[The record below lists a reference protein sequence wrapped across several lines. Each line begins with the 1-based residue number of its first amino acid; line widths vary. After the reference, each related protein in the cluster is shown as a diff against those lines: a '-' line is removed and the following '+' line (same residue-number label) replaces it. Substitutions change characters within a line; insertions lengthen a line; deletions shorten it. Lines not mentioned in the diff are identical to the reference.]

1 MSYRFRNTFR
11 QDASTFVE
19 DRGYPF
25 TVAEG
30 DELYGTL
37 LAEFG
42 GLLEPGQTA
51 VHDASGDGWDVVD
64 GFPLLEDARVRRLA
78 ELRKAWLGAEAS
90 GTVTM
95 NGVAYDC
102 NDRANR
108 DIAGLIASMEASG
121 AETVQFCA
129 ADNSF
134 HALTLADLK
143 ALQLLVVGRAQALYA
158 HKWELRTELEAAESF
173 DELNA
178 VEISFEG
185 V

>member
-19 DRGYPF
+19 DRGFPYV
-25 TVAEG
+25 VAEG
-30 DELYGTL
+30 SELYGTL

-42 GLLEPGQTA
+42 ELLEPGQTA
-51 VHDASGDGWDVVD
+51 VRSADGEGWDIVD
-64 GFPLLEDARVRRLA
+64 GFPLLEDARVRKLE
-78 ELRKAWLGAEAS
+78 ELRKAWLAAEAD

-95 NGVAYDC
+95 DGVAYDC

-134 HALTLADLK
+134 HALSLADLK
-143 ALQLLVVGRAQALYA
+143 ALQLLVIGHAQALYA
-158 HKWELRTELEAAESF
+158 RKWELRTLIEAAETLA
-173 DELNA
+173 DLDA
-178 VEISFEG
+178 VQISFEG

>member
-11 QDASTFVE
+11 QDAATFVE
-19 DRGYPF
+19 DRGFPYV
-25 TVAEG
+25 VAEG
-30 DELYGTL
+30 SDLYGTL

-42 GLLEPGQTA
+42 EVLEPGQTA
-51 VHDASGDGWDVVD
+51 VRDASGDGWDVVD
-64 GFPLLEDARVRRLA
+64 GFPMLEDARVRKLA
-78 ELRKAWLGAEAS
+78 ELRRLWLSAEAS
-90 GTVTM
+90 GTVAM
-95 NGVAYDC
+95 DGVAYDC

-134 HALTLADLK
+134 HALSLADLK
-143 ALQLLVVGRAQALYA
+143 ALQLLVIGHAQALYA
-158 HKWELRTELEAAESF
+158 RKWELRTAIESAGTFGEL
-173 DELNA
+173 DA
-178 VEISFEG
+178 VQISFAD

>member
-19 DRGYPF
+19 DRGFPYV
-25 TVAEG
+25 VAEG
-30 DELYGTL
+30 SELYGTL
-37 LAEFG
+37 FAEFG
-42 GLLEPGQTA
+42 ELLEPGQTA
-51 VHDASGDGWDVVD
+51 VRDASGDGWEVVD
-64 GFPLLEDARVRRLA
+64 GSPLLEDARLRKLA
-78 ELRKAWLGAEAS
+78 ELRKLWLSAEAD

-95 NGVAYDC
+95 DGVAYDC

-134 HALTLADLK
+134 HALSLADLK
-143 ALQLLVVGRAQALYA
+143 ALQLLVIGHAQALYA
-158 HKWELRTELEAAESF
+158 RKWELRTLIEAAETF
-173 DELNA
+173 ADLDA
-178 VEISFEG
+178 VQISFEG

>member
-1 MSYRFRNTFR
+1 MSYRFRHTYR
-11 QDASTFVE
+11 QSATAFVE

-42 GLLEPGQTA
+42 ELLEPGQTA
-51 VHDASGDGWDVVD
+51 VRDASGDGWDVVD
-64 GFPLLEDARVRRLA
+64 GFPLLEDARTRKLEA
-78 ELRKAWLGAEAS
+78 LRKAWLAAEAD

-95 NGVAYDC
+95 GGVAYDC

-134 HALTLADLK
+134 HSLTLADLK
-143 ALQLLVVGRAQALYA
+143 ALQLLVIGHAQALYA
-158 HKWELRTELEAAESF
+158 RKWELRTAIESAGTFGEL
-173 DELNA
+173 DA
-178 VEISFEG
+178 VQISFAD